1 MMNTLVPA
9 APRSFAELEAIP
21 YARPMSQ
28 ATAVEQVIAA
38 VYRQRFV
45 IAIAVGVCMT
55 IGALVS
61 ILSPSKYTASAS
73 VQLDQQIPQL
83 LGDKGLDPQVSI
95 QDSDRFLQT
104 QIDLIRSRSIADSV
118 ATKLKLAKSPQALKA
133 IGIDDPGPD
142 AETAHAVAVA
152 QLQDNVQVQLGLN
165 TRLAEIYY
173 TTTDANLSARIAN
186 GFAESLQESNI
197 DSKLQVSNKAKEY
210 LTQQLAKAKQRLETS
225 ETQMLSYARQ
235 EDLTTT
241 VVPSGPNDRGGSL
254 RAQELGQLT
263 DSLAQVTSQRIAAQ
277 ERWQQ
282 VQNTPA
288 MNLPEVQSNSAIQDL
303 VAQKAQQEA
312 SLREERQRHTDKY
325 PTVAEAAAKIKE
337 LDAQINSFAAN
348 IKSSFYGQYLA
359 AAQQERQMQEKV
371 GQLRGAA
378 MSERERSVGYN
389 ALSREVE
396 TNKAFYDGLLERYK
410 EIATASG
417 ATAAN
422 VTIVDQAWPPL
433 IPDSSNL
440 ARNMVFGGSAGLII
454 ALLFGA
460 FRERVHHVVR
470 STSDLEQALSL
481 PALGV
486 VPRLRGP
493 EEVRNAL
500 DDVNSAQAEAY
511 HSVAVAVQEACG
523 GVLPK
528 TLLITSSTAS
538 EGKSTSAMGIARS
551 LSAMGKSVLLVD
563 GDLRRHASAKMIA
576 SDSQPGFSEVLAGST
591 SPEKAVQRSIGG
603 DFSIVR
609 PGDSASSPVTLL
621 ATDGIRRVFDKLAA
635 KHDIVIIDGPPVM
648 GLADA
653 VLLARS
659 VEAVLVV
666 VEANRTHMSEID
678 TAVSR
683 LPQNNIIGG
692 VITKFDSKSAGVR
705 YGGTE
710 YYTYR
715 RSE

>member
-1 MMNTLVPA
+1 MNTLVPA
-9 APRSFAELEAIP
+9 APRHFAELEAIP
-21 YARPMSQ
+21 YVRPMSQ

-38 VYRQRFV
+38 AYRQRYV

-61 ILSPSKYTASAS
+61 LLSPNQYTASAS
-73 VQLDQQIPQL
+73 VQLDQQVPQL
-83 LGDKGLDPQVSI
+83 LGDKGIDPQVSI
-95 QDSDRFLQT
+95 ADSDRFLQT
-104 QIDLIRSRSIADSV
+104 QLDLIRSRSIADAV
-118 ATKLKLAKSPQALKA
+118 ATKLKLEKSPEALKA

-142 AETAHAVAVA
+142 AETAHALAVA
-152 QLQDNVQVQLGLN
+152 QLQDKVQVQLGLN

-173 TTTDANLSARIAN
+173 TTADADLSAQIAN
-186 GFAESLQESNI
+186 GFAEALQEANI

-210 LTQQLAKAKQRLETS
+210 LTQQLAKAKQRLESS

-241 VVPSGPNDRGGSL
+241 VVPNGPNDRGGSL

-263 DSLAQVTSQRIAAQ
+263 DSLAQVTAQRIAAQ

-303 VAQKAQQEA
+303 VAQRAQQEA

-337 LDAQINSFAAN
+337 LDAQINSFASN

-359 AAQQERQMQEKV
+359 ASQQERQMQEKV

-389 ALSREVE
+389 ALNREVE

-422 VTIVDQAWPPL
+422 VTIVDQAWPPML
-433 IPDSSNL
+433 PDSSHLGRNL
-440 ARNMVFGGSAGLII
+440 AFGGTAGLMI

-460 FRERVHHVVR
+460 FRERIHNVVR
-470 STSDLEQALSL
+470 STVDLEQSLSL

-486 VPRLRGP
+486 VPRLTGP
-493 EEVRNAL
+493 EEVRDAL

-511 HSVAVAVQEACG
+511 HSVAVAVQDACG

-563 GDLRRHASAKMIA
+563 GDLRRHASAKLIA
-576 SDSQPGFSEVLAGST
+576 SDSQPGFSEVLAGSST
-591 SPEKAVQRSIGG
+591 PERAVQRSIGG

-621 ATDGIRRVFDKLAA
+621 ATDGIKRVFDKLAA

-666 VEANRTHMSEID
+666 VEANRTHLNEID

-692 VITKFDSKSAGVR
+692 IITKFDSKSAGVR

-715 RSE
+715 RGE